1 MYHRKKKNSID
12 PKKLIFGRHP
22 VMDALDAGTN
32 LDKIMLSAA
41 VKGPFEK
48 ELRSKCK
55 TANIPLYIVQKER
68 LNFITQKNH
77 QGVLGFIAEITYQE
91 IEHVYPL
98 IFEGGETPLLLMLDG
113 VTDVRNMGAIA
124 RSALASGAHALIVP
138 QKGTAQINAE
148 AIKSSA
154 GALTKI
160 PVCRTSS
167 LENALDYLIENGV
180 QVVSADLSGKKYLQ
194 SLDLSLPTVI
204 LLGSED
210 EGIRPHL
217 LRKSTEIFKIPMKGE
232 MDSFNVSVAAG
243 IVLYESLRQR
253 EITDG
258 GYSMEI

>member
-1 MYHRKKKNSID
+1 M
-12 PKKLIFGRHP
+12 
-22 VMDALDAGTN
+22 
-32 LDKIMLSAA
+32 
-41 VKGPFEK
+41 
-48 ELRSKCK
+48 
-55 TANIPLYIVQKER
+55 
-68 LNFITQKNH
+68 
-77 QGVLGFIAEITYQE
+77 
-91 IEHVYPL
+91 
-98 IFEGGETPLLLMLDG
+98 
-113 VTDVRNMGAIA
+113 
-124 RSALASGAHALIVP
+124 
-138 QKGTAQINAE
+138 
-148 AIKSSA
+148 
-154 GALTKI
+154 
-160 PVCRTSS
+160 
-167 LENALDYLIENGV
+167 DYLIENGV